1 MTQCLPLIK
10 NAAQLPVI
18 STQLEADVVK
28 TIIVIIF
35 VIIIIIIIAKVPS
48 TLVVQTVP
56 VDFSQKHSTL
66 MHISTLDGLP
76 E

>member
-1 MTQCLPLIK
+1 MLMM
-10 NAAQLPVI
+10 
-18 STQLEADVVK
+18 
-28 TIIVIIF
+28 
-35 VIIIIIIIAKVPS
+35 VIIIIIIIIIIIFIFIIAEVPS

-56 VDFSQKHSTL
+56 VDFSQKRSTL

>member
-1 MTQCLPLIK
+1 MIMIMLMM
-10 NAAQLPVI
+10 A
-18 STQLEADVVK
+18 
-28 TIIVIIF
+28 
-35 VIIIIIIIAKVPS
+35 IIIIIIIIFIFIIAEVPS

-56 VDFSQKHSTL
+56 VDFSQKRSTL